1 MRDFLILYVPPVI
14 GMFILAG
21 FLHARFLEF
30 PKYRGWWG
38 EYKVNFMLRLCL
50 SGEYTV
56 FANAIYRGKESDE
69 TTQVDHIVVSRFG
82 VFVLETKSLKGR
94 IFTVPD
100 AQQPWIQIVGRRK
113 YTVHNPL
120 RQNYAH
126 IKAIQRVIG
135 LHSQKMHS
143 YVVVAGSADF
153 PDGLPERVYSIW
165 GVVRKIQSYRT
176 AVMSRGNAADISRAL
191 NRRRVKGGY
200 WAAQHHVAR
209 LKAQKAVRKA
219 ADADTGQSERQ

>member
-1 MRDFLILYVPPVI
+1 MQDFLILYVPPVI

-38 EYKVNFMLRLCL
+38 EYKVNLMLRLCL

-94 IFTVPD
+94 IYTVAD
-100 AQQPWIQIVGRRK
+100 TQQPWLQIVGRRK
-113 YTVHNPL
+113 YSVHNPL
-120 RQNYAH
+120 QQNYAH

-135 LHSQKMHS
+135 LNAQKMHS
-143 YVVVAGSADF
+143 YVVTAGSAEF
-153 PDGLPERVYSIW
+153 PEGLPERVYSIW

-176 AVMSRGNAADISRAL
+176 AVMSRGCAVDICRSL
-191 NRRRVKGGY
+191 SRRRIKGGY
-200 WAAQHHVAR
+200 WAAQRHVAR
-209 LKAQKAVRKA
+209 LQAQKEVRKK
-219 ADADTGQSERQ
+219 ADGGTGLSERR